1 MSKTLSFF
9 KRILQ
14 VLWHTINGTRKLFLN
29 LLFLALLVGIVVA
42 LSDEEPVQI
51 ADHSALVL
59 NLNGN
64 IVDQKRYVDP
74 LSAAL
79 SQSGPEKQGQEILLS
94 DVIRVIDNAA
104 DDSRIK
110 LIVLD
115 VGNMGQA
122 GISKLQ
128 AVGDALN
135 RFKLAGK
142 QVIADGN
149 FFTQQQYYLASF
161 ANQIYLNPEGAVVI
175 DGLARYRL
183 YFKSALDKLDVSTH
197 IFRVGTFKSAVEPYM
212 RDSMSEAA
220 KQANRELMQGLWQS
234 YSEQVA
240 ANRNIAPTNL
250 ALSASHYLTALDKAN
265 GSPAELAMQMK
276 WVDGLLTQDA
286 FNTLMQDKV
295 GKAKGKPVFNQVNFE
310 QYLSQLPSTDL
321 PLAKENIAIV
331 VAKGKILNGKQ
342 PAGEIGG
349 ESTSALLR
357 KARFDDDIKAVVL
370 RVDSPGGSA
379 FASEQIRQEVLA
391 LKAAG
396 KPVVVSMGSLAASGG
411 YWISASADYIYATPT
426 TITGSIGIFG
436 MFTTFEKTLAK
447 LGIHTDGV
455 ATTDWAGLSVTRPL
469 SPEVGQVIQRYIDRG
484 YQQFISLVANAR
496 HMTTTKVDS
505 IAQGRI
511 WTGKKALE
519 LGLVDALGDM
529 PQAIAKAAELA
540 KLKQYDTRVI
550 EQQLSPEQ
558 EIIQQMFS
566 TMVSYLPQSA
576 VTATQLDQLLGK
588 VRSEA
593 QTLASFN
600 DPNGVYLYCDSCQF

>member
-276 WVDGLLTQDA
+276 WVDGLLTEDA

-496 HMTTTKVDS
+496 HMTTAKVDS

-529 PQAIAKAAELA
+529 PQAVAKAAALA

-566 TMVSYLPQSA
+566 TMVSYLPPSA